1 MEFWDY
7 LEKSKH
13 LLYHPEIYRL
23 YNGTVLK
30 WVIRTKILSFLL
42 QKKKKKCTSVP
53 HSLTLHVKTNV
64 YQYIFSRFIPGDIFE
79 KINTTCPSEVTVRF
93 EWAEEKGTRD
103 WAFLNDGLEI
113 FPLLCNFITRIDMC
127 IFFKKKFKS
136 LISVHTFKFKYRSL

>member
-1 MEFWDY
+1 MNIFCTTQRFIDY
-7 LEKSKH
+7 IMA
-13 LLYHPEIYRL
+13 LYLNE
-23 YNGTVLK
+23 
-30 WVIRTKILSFLL
+30 LSEQRFYLFFY
-42 QKKKKKCTSVP
+42 KKKKKCTSVP